1 MRKISLLYSKSQK
14 LLTYKTQGF
23 YMRFSRG
30 VKDNNNLA
38 TSMKRTKS
46 HIYAIDKNLIAIL

>member
-1 MRKISLLYSKSQK
+1 
-14 LLTYKTQGF
+14 
-23 YMRFSRG
+23 MRFSRG